1 MIFNIV
7 QGKIEYFTF
16 EINSI
21 SNKANYISDKS
32 MSHFLY
38 RNNHSYMLARVY
50 MLSSVFQRVVI
61 QRNLII
67 SR

>member
-21 SNKANYISDKS
+21 SNKANYISDKA
-32 MSHFLY
+32 MSHFL
-38 RNNHSYMLARVY
+38 
-50 MLSSVFQRVVI
+50 
-61 QRNLII
+61 
-67 SR
+67 